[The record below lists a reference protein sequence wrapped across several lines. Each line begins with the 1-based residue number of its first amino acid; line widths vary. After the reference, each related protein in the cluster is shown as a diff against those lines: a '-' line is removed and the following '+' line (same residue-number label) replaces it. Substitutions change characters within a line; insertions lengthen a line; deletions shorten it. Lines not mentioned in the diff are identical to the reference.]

1 MNHFSY
7 ISQGTYKKHSGMYIG
22 IENNPNIKECK
33 NIFITTI
40 PKIETAY
47 QEVIGEYVRNT
58 KHHKAGELK
67 TQVKYKEWKCLY
79 SNILQAWKEIPTYPT
94 VSYGL
99 TCMRRDALVVDID
112 EYVKNIEEAERYILT
127 KRAIQP
133 TYIIR
138 NPKTGHFQFGFVL
151 KDPITAKDFHT
162 FSLGIRQLA
171 KIYKSDECFH
181 GPACKNPYYI
191 GFESKVWEDRV
202 YSLQNFQRL
211 INVKGSILEQSS
223 SSASAVATQDTQK
236 KEALICVINSPS
248 CCCSLDNTNTN
259 LLTSEPSEGGQ
270 LVESCIIQSASKR
283 DLGLLKDKL
292 KDNPSTTNRSK
303 RDHTGWNNTSY
314 KHTDRHLM
322 LLRNRVFKYFRESKQ
337 KLTDKLLIQQF
348 EQEVEAQMISEGY
361 IFDDSVNTKSTIEH
375 VVAWCNTKGWNNF
388 NPNFTKT
395 QSAAGAKK
403 SIEVRRGKKY
413 DKIRK
418 FREWMIAH
426 KDEVDLES
434 KGKARKGKLSKKKA
448 AILIGISYDEFR
460 NYLKMVKEGQITI
473 DEEIE
478 EDDIDRERANFTGL
492 SGFEKVPSNSKLS
505 EDEEQYMF
513 EFLQVV

>member
-22 IENNPNIKECK
+22 IENDPSIKECK
-33 NIFITTI
+33 NIFVTTI

-58 KHHKAGELK
+58 KYHKAGELK
-67 TQVKYKEWKCLY
+67 TQVKYKEWICLY
-79 SNILQAWKEIPTYPT
+79 NNILQAWKEIPTYPT

-99 TCMRRDALVVDID
+99 TCMRKDALVVDID
-112 EYVKNIEEAERYILT
+112 EYVESVEEAEKYILT
-127 KRAIQP
+127 RRVIQP

-162 FSLGIRQLA
+162 FTLGIRQLA

-191 GFESKVWEDRV
+191 GFESKVWENRV
-202 YSLQNFQRL
+202 YSLQDFQKL

-223 SSASAVATQDTQK
+223 SSASAVATQETQEK
-236 KEALICVINSPS
+236 KALNCVINSPS
-248 CCCSLDNTNTN
+248 CNCSLDNANTN

-270 LVESCIIQSASKR
+270 LVDSYIVQSASKR
-283 DLGLLKDKL
+283 DLGLLKAKPKDK
-292 KDNPSTTNRSK
+292 PSTTNRSK
-303 RDHTGWNNTSY
+303 KDHTGWNNTGF

-322 LLRNRVFKYFRESKQ
+322 LLRERFFKYFRESKQ
-337 KLTDKLLIQQF
+337 KLTDKSLIQQF
-348 EQEVEAQMISEGY
+348 EQEVEVQMINEGY
-361 IFDDSVNTKSTIEH
+361 IFNDPVNTKSTIEH
-375 VVAWCNTKGWNNF
+375 VVTWCNTKGWNDF
-388 NPNFTKT
+388 NPSFTKT
-395 QSAAGAKK
+395 RSAAGAKK

-418 FREWMIAH
+418 FREWMIEH

-460 NYLKMVKEGQITI
+460 NYLKMVNAGQITI

-492 SGFEKVPSNSKLS
+492 SSFEEVSSNSKLS
-505 EDEEQYMF
+505 EDEEQCMS
-513 EFLQVV
+513 EFLQAI

>member
-22 IENNPNIKECK
+22 IENDPSIKECK
-33 NIFITTI
+33 NIFVTTI

-67 TQVKYKEWKCLY
+67 TQVKYKEWICLY

-112 EYVKNIEEAERYILT
+112 EYVKSIEEAEKYILT
-127 KRAIQP
+127 KRTIQP

-162 FSLGIRQLA
+162 FTLGIRQLA

-202 YSLQNFQRL
+202 YSLQDFQKL

-223 SSASAVATQDTQK
+223 SSASAVATQEAQG
-236 KEALICVINSPS
+236 KETLICYSKSS
-248 CCCSLDNTNTN
+248 CCCHLDNTNTN

-270 LVESCIIQSASKR
+270 LVDSCIIQNASKR
-283 DLGLLKDKL
+283 DLGLLKAKPEDK
-292 KDNPSTTNRSK
+292 PSTTNRSK
-303 RDHTGWNNTSY
+303 KDHTGWNTTGY
-314 KHTDRHLM
+314 KHIDRHLM
-322 LLRNRVFKYFRESKQ
+322 LLRNRIFKYFRENKQ
-337 KLTDKLLIQQF
+337 KLTDKSLIQQF
-348 EQEVEAQMISEGY
+348 EQEVEDQMISEGY
-361 IFDDSVNTKSTIEH
+361 IFDDPVNTKSTVEN

-388 NPNFTKT
+388 DTSFAKT
-395 QSAAGAKK
+395 RSAAGRKK
-403 SIEVRRGKKY
+403 SIELRRGKKY
-413 DKIRK
+413 DKVRK

-434 KGKARKGKLSKKKA
+434 KGKARKGKISKKKA

-460 NYLKMVKEGQITI
+460 NYLKMVKAGQITI

-478 EDDIDRERANFTGL
+478 EDDIDGERANFTGL
-492 SGFEKVPSNSKLS
+492 SGFEEVSSNSKLS
-505 EDEEQYMF
+505 EDEEQRMF
-513 EFLQVV
+513 EFLQAI

>member
-1 MNHFSY
+1 
-7 ISQGTYKKHSGMYIG
+7 MYIG
-22 IENNPNIKECK
+22 IENDPSIKECK
-33 NIFITTI
+33 NIFVTTI

-58 KHHKAGELK
+58 KHHKAGEPK
-67 TQVKYKEWKCLY
+67 TQIKYKEWVCLY

-112 EYVKNIEEAERYILT
+112 EYVENVEEAEKYILT
-127 KRAIQP
+127 KRAIKP

-151 KDPITAKDFHT
+151 KDPITVKNFHT
-162 FSLGIRQLA
+162 FTLGIRQLA

-191 GFESKVWEDRV
+191 GFESKIWEDRV
-202 YSLQNFQRL
+202 YNLQDFQKL
-211 INVKGSILEQSS
+211 INVKGGILEQSS

-236 KEALICVINSPS
+236 KEALICVNNSFS
-248 CCCSLDNTNTN
+248 CCCHLDNTNTN
-259 LLTSEPSEGGQ
+259 QLASEPSEGGQ
-270 LVESCIIQSASKR
+270 LVESCIIQSTSKR
-283 DLGLLKDKL
+283 DLGLLKDKP
-292 KDNPSTTNRSK
+292 KAETSTTNRSK
-303 RDHTGWNNTSY
+303 RDHTGWNNTGY

-322 LLRNRVFKYFRESKQ
+322 LLRNRIFKYFRESKQ
-337 KLTDKLLIQQF
+337 KLTDKPLIQQF

-361 IFDDSVNTKSTIEH
+361 IFDDPGNTKSTIEH

-395 QSAAGAKK
+395 QSAAGVKK
-403 SIEVRRGKKY
+403 SIEVRRSKKY

-418 FREWMIAH
+418 FREWMVAH
-426 KDEVDLES
+426 KYEVDIES
-434 KGKARKGKLSKKKA
+434 KGKARKGKISKKKA

-460 NYLKMVKEGQITI
+460 NYLKMVKKGQITI
-473 DEEIE
+473 EETE

-492 SGFEKVPSNSKLS
+492 SSFEKVSSNSEFS